1 MLERD
6 ARFIGRVRH
15 VRGATVTVELDDTL
29 AGVTPLW
36 EGRLYPI
43 GQVGSLVQIPQGPVK
58 LLASVT
64 LVGIAELSGTLE
76 HSAAVQIGD
85 RWLQV
90 QLLGEN

>member
-15 VRGATVTVELDDTL
+15 VRGATVTVELDDSL

-43 GQVGSLVQIPQGPVK
+43 GQVGSL
-58 LLASVT
+58 A
-64 LVGIAELSGTLE
+64 
-76 HSAAVQIGD
+76 
-85 RWLQV
+85 
-90 QLLGEN
+90 